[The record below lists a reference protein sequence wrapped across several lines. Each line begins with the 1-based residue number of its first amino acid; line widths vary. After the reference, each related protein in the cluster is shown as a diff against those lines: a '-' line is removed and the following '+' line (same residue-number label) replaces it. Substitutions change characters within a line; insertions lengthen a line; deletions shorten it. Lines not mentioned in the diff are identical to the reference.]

1 MLQTGGPPLRR
12 AQSRNSQIDAS
23 LMRALLPGLAQL
35 KPLDGALALRFA
47 WVIERHA
54 LARDRRGAERAAGPL
69 SRP

>member
-1 MLQTGGPPLRR
+1 
-12 AQSRNSQIDAS
+12 
-23 LMRALLPGLAQL
+23 MRALLPGLAQL